1 MNMDTQMKKREQV
14 SALADGQL
22 EGLAWADALQCAAD
36 DGDGRDS
43 WHTYHVIGDVLRARD
58 LGACGHD
65 RAFVE
70 RLRVRL
76 QAESAV
82 ISAAAGV
89 TKSPELIASNGQVM
103 PGTGQKYLRNGRE
116 GLPAANDGIF
126 RWKMLAGLASLA
138 AVMAI
143 GWNALNSLEA
153 PAGARLAQSGSAPA
167 LIAGVPVTAP
177 VADAGA
183 ATPGTMVMLR
193 DPRLD
198 ELLAAH
204 RQFGGT
210 SALQNP
216 SGFLRN
222 ATFEGGAR

>member
-1 MNMDTQMKKREQV
+1 MNVDTQMKKREQV
-14 SALADGQL
+14 SALADGEL
-22 EGLAWADALQCAAD
+22 DGAAWADALQCAAED
-36 DGDGRDS
+36 SDGRES

-65 RAFVE
+65 RAFVA
-70 RLRVRL
+70 RLRDRL

-82 ISAAAGV
+82 IPSAVGL
-89 TKSPELIASNGQVM
+89 KENPELIASYDQHV
-103 PGTGQKYLRNGRE
+103 PGYGQKIQKNERE
-116 GLPAANDGIF
+116 GMPAANDSLF

-138 AVMAI
+138 AVMAM
-143 GWNALNSLEA
+143 GWNALTNLE

-167 LIAGVPVTAP
+167 WTTG
-177 VADAGA
+177 GA
-183 ATPGTMVMLR
+183 ATPVASAGAAAPGAVVMLR

-204 RQFGGT
+204 RQYGGT